1 MRKMWWTLMGL
12 LTLAAAASDYRSFEE
27 SALRKSPVIE
37 ALKLDLQAAEVRGEI
52 ATRYD
57 NPELELE
64 MSRFDPDKEASD
76 NGWRAAASQPLRVY
90 GLGDEL
96 RSYAEVLQ
104 RTARVQ
110 TQDAKS
116 RFLLGL
122 RSRYLDWVRAVYV
135 AKLASESVELA
146 ERLESIAKER
156 FESGAGTKAKAMQA
170 RLEALRAQSKAA
182 EARQKAQQSQGELL
196 AFAGVAD
203 LPLPGAAFFVDANTP
218 LPRTMKLQNA
228 ALEVLESQISL
239 READAKRHDH
249 LLKTWRIGGEF
260 EKEPD
265 QSIARLNV
273 GANLPL
279 FNRNTQ
285 ERELAR
291 IAAQKKALE
300 TVRLRNAQTL
310 RLQTL
315 AKQYENLQE
324 LVRRYDTQIDEGRN
338 LLALFEEGYK
348 AAQSSLLDL
357 IAAKNALIDAKRR
370 RLGAL
375 WLLNRTKLEIDYLTG
390 AMK

>member
-1 MRKMWWTLMGL
+1 MKKILWTFGVLA
-12 LTLAAAASDYRSFEE
+12 LAAAAADYRSFEAE
-27 SALRKSPVIE
+27 ILRKSPAIE
-37 ALKLDLQAAEVRGEI
+37 ALKLDMQAAKVRGEI

-64 MSRFDPDKEASD
+64 ASRFDPDTGESD
-76 NGWRAAASQPLRVY
+76 NGWRAAASQPLRVF

-96 RSYAEVLQ
+96 QSYAEALQ
-104 RTARVQ
+104 RTAQAQ
-110 TQDAKS
+110 TLDAKS

-122 RSRYLDWVRAVYV
+122 RSRYLDWVRAEHLAALA
-135 AKLASESVELA
+135 AKSVEVA
-146 ERLESIAKER
+146 TRLESIAKER
-156 FESGAGTKAKAMQA
+156 FESGAGTKAKVMQA
-170 RLEALRAQSKAA
+170 RLEALGTRSKAA
-182 EARQKAQQSQGELL
+182 EARRNAQRRKGELL
-196 AFAGVAD
+196 AFAGLAD
-203 LPLPGAAFFVDANTP
+203 LPLPGAAFFVDANAP
-218 LPRTMKLQNA
+218 LPRAMHLKNP
-228 ALEVLESQISL
+228 ALGVLESQKSL
-239 READAKRHDH
+239 HEADAKRNDH
-249 LLKTWRIGGEF
+249 LLKTWRIGGEY

-273 GANLPL
+273 GVDLPL

-300 TVRLRNAQTL
+300 EARLRNAQTL

-315 AKQYENLQE
+315 ARQYENLQE
-324 LVRRYDTQIDEGRN
+324 LVRRYDTQIAEGRN

-357 IAAKNALIDAKRR
+357 IATKNALIDAQRR
-370 RLGAL
+370 RLDAL

-390 AMK
+390 EMK